1 MRRPSP
7 ANPDHPGPFMVRGRS
22 RGARSAGLHWR
33 FLRTL
38 LAVSLLGVLAA
49 HTAHAADTH
58 HTHAPPAK
66 ERVAAPGYSAL
77 PHPGPVAGTYTL
89 PKVRKAADGEVLL
102 ASGEASRLHE
112 VLEGRLVVLSFIFTH
127 CADPAGCPLAS
138 FVMRQVGRR
147 AAAEASLANRL
158 RLVSLSFDPT
168 RDTPA
173 RMQAYAETLRA
184 GGLDWQ
190 FLTASSEAAI
200 APTLKAYG
208 QSVIKDPAGG
218 SYSHQLRVFLID
230 EEGNVRNEYSTS
242 FLHAE
247 TVIADLK
254 TLVQETRPGPAPER
268 AETPASVVAGDD
280 KSGYETSAYRTRSRA
295 LEKRTGVGLKLRALM
310 ASPPLGLPRVMAQ
323 EGTLPSEEQI
333 ALGRRLFQDR
343 RLSHNNT
350 LSCSS
355 CHLPD
360 QGFTNQELQ
369 TPVGIEGRTVKR
381 NAPALYNVAYMRRL
395 FHDAREYSLE
405 HQIWAPLL
413 ASNEMGNPSIG
424 YVLEKLAGT
433 DDYPQQFSRAFPGRK
448 LDMATLGLA
457 LAAYQQGLLS
467 GNSPFDRWRYGG
479 EDGAMTASAA
489 RGFALFSGKAG
500 CIACHRVGEDHAL
513 FTDHQLHNTG
523 VGYARSMQRV
533 QPEEALVGPG
543 QTMRLAPGV
552 VEASSEAPPNDLGRY
567 EVTLLPEDR
576 WKFRTPTLRNV
587 TLTAPYMHDG
597 SMVSLSEVLDFYAGG
612 GISNEGLDPGLQP
625 FAMSAREKRDLLAF
639 LAALT
644 GDNVPDLTLDAF
656 SQSIGH

>member
-1 MRRPSP
+1 
-7 ANPDHPGPFMVRGRS
+7 
-22 RGARSAGLHWR
+22 
-33 FLRTL
+33 
-38 LAVSLLGVLAA
+38 
-49 HTAHAADTH
+49 
-58 HTHAPPAK
+58 
-66 ERVAAPGYSAL
+66 
-77 PHPGPVAGTYTL
+77 
-89 PKVRKAADGEVLL
+89 
-102 ASGEASRLHE
+102 
-112 VLEGRLVVLSFIFTH
+112 VLSFIFTN

-147 AAAEASLANRL
+147 AAAEASLAGKL
-158 RLVSLSFDPT
+158 RLVSLSFDPV

-173 RMQAYAETLRA
+173 RMQAYGETLRA
-184 GGLDWQ
+184 GEFDWQ
-190 FLTASSEAAI
+190 FLTSSSEAAI

-230 EEGNVRNEYSTS
+230 EEGNIRNEYSTS

-254 TLVQETRPGPAPER
+254 TLVQDTRHVPT
-268 AETPASVVAGDD
+268 AEPTQIPASVVAGDD

-295 LEKRTGVGLKLRALM
+295 LEKRTGANLNLRELM
-310 ASPPLGLPRVMAQ
+310 ASPPLGLPRRMRQ
-323 EGTLPSEEQI
+323 EGALPSKEQI

-350 LSCSS
+350 LSCAS

-405 HQIWAPLL
+405 QQIWAPLL

-424 YVLEKLAGT
+424 YLLEKLAGT
-433 DDYPQQFSRAFPGRK
+433 DDYLQQFARAFPGRE
-448 LDMATLGLA
+448 LDMETLGLA
-457 LAAYQQGLLS
+457 LAAYQRGLLS
-467 GNSPFDRWRYGG
+467 GNSLFDRWRYGG
-479 EDGAMTASAA
+479 EDDAMTAAA
-489 RGFALFSGKAG
+489 KRGFALFSGKAG
-500 CIACHRVGEDHAL
+500 CIACHQVGEDDAL
-513 FTDHQLHNTG
+513 FTDLQLHNTG
-523 VGYARSMQRV
+523 VGYARSMKRE

-543 QTMRLAPGV
+543 QTLRLAPGV
-552 VEASSEAPPNDLGRY
+552 VDASSETPPNDLGRY

-576 WKFRTPTLRNV
+576 WKFRTPPLRNV

-597 SMVSLSEVLDFYAGG
+597 SMVSLGEVLDFYAAG
-612 GISNEGLDPGLQP
+612 GIANEGLDSALRP
-625 FAMSAREKRDLLAF
+625 FAMNAEEKRDLLAF
-639 LAALT
+639 LASLT
-644 GDNVPDLTLDAF
+644 GNNVAALTLDAF
-656 SQSIGH
+656 SQPIGH